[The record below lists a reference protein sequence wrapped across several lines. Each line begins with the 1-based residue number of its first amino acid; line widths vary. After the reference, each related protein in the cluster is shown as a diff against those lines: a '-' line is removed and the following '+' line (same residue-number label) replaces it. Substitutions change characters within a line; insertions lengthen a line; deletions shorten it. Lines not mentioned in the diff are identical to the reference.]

1 MQFIP
6 SHAHF
11 VFISLTSL
19 IWFFENLNGQYF
31 LLASS
36 LVTNIIVPPLLSK
49 LLPESK
55 RVMRLPPRLGA
66 YLSRGMK
73 HKSLQEGFK
82 TSWRLPEGIF
92 WNILPMVTSE
102 SLRVGTD

>member
-1 MQFIP
+1 MQCVP
-6 SHAHF
+6 SHIHS

-19 IWFFENLNGQYF
+19 IWVFENLNGQYF
-31 LLASS
+31 FLASS
-36 LVTNIIVPPLLSK
+36 LVTNIIVPPFLSK
-49 LLPESK
+49 FLPESK
-55 RVMRLPPRLGA
+55 RVMRPPLILGA
-66 YLSRGMK
+66 YLFRGMK

-82 TSWRLPEGIF
+82 PSWRLSKGTF